1 MHEKDTPMGA
11 SARAVAGRRAPRWR
25 GAARVGVAVAAQG
38 ALAGGLLL
46 ASSAWAN
53 AAPASHH
60 AAPHAIVFADVVNP
74 ADPTFNQLL
83 GINSH
88 NVIAGYFGSGADAAH
103 PNKGYLVDPP
113 TPPGTFV
120 NENFPGSAQT
130 QVTGIDN
137 KGNTSGFWVSGNGTN
152 HGFVEWNGVF
162 ASYTDPKTPHMAGSV
177 NQLLGINDA
186 GVAVGLYNG
195 AGQLARL

>member
-25 GAARVGVAVAAQG
+25 GAARIGVAVAAQG

-53 AAPASHH
+53 AAPAGHH

-88 NVIAGYFGSGADAAH
+88 NVIAGYFGSGADPAH
-103 PNKGYLVDPP
+103 PNKGYLLDPP
-113 TPPGTFV
+113 
-120 NENFPGSAQT
+120 
-130 QVTGIDN
+130 
-137 KGNTSGFWVSGNGTN
+137 GNW
-152 HGFVEWNGVF
+152 
-162 ASYTDPKTPHMAGSV
+162 
-177 NQLLGINDA
+177 
-186 GVAVGLYNG
+186 
-195 AGQLARL
+195 